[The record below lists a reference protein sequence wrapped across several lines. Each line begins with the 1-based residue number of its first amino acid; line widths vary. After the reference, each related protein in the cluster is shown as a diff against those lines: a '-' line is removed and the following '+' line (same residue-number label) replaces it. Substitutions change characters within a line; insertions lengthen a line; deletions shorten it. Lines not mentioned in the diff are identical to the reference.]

1 MVVVPPAVG
10 KGAQGVDEIA
20 HRGEGPAADGLLGD
34 DAEGNLDKLEPRIRL
49 TSGFSSSCVVCAW
62 PMHRRGT
69 LRQIDV
75 QPADVPDLGLSLEV
89 GGEGEGFDVV
99 RLDAPLAPDPSD
111 GGKRDAQMLAE

>member
-1 MVVVPPAVG
+1 VVVSPAIG

-20 HRGEGPAADGLLGD
+20 HRGDVSAADGLLRD
-34 DAEGNLDKLEPRIRL
+34 DAERNLDKLEPRIRL
-49 TSGFSSSCVVCAW
+49 ASRLSFSCVVCAW
-62 PMHRRGT
+62 PMYGRGP
-69 LRQIDV
+69 LGQIDV
-75 QPADVPDLGLSLEV
+75 QSADVSDLGLSLEV